1 MTDAASKSTDAVE
14 SQTAE
19 RRTNVVLRSLVNE
32 MLQRVRDLSRRTAV
46 WSAEER
52 AQAER
57 ELEVIMARV
66 RDEAARSR
74 VARS

>member
-1 MTDAASKSTDAVE
+1 
-14 SQTAE
+14 
-19 RRTNVVLRSLVNE
+19 VLRSLVNE
-32 MLQRVRDLSRRTAV
+32 MLQGVRDLSRRTAV

-74 VARS
+74 VARP

>member
-1 MTDAASKSTDAVE
+1 MSDTASTPAAAAE
-14 SQTAE
+14 SPSAE

-57 ELEVIMARV
+57 ELEVIMSRV

-74 VARS
+74 VAR